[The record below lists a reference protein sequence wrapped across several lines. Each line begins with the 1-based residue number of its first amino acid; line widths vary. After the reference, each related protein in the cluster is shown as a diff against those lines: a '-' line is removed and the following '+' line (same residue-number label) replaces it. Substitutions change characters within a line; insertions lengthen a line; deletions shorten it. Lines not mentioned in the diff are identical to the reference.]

1 MPKSIINHLLQSDFF
16 ESAWQKKIMHIK
28 NICEFKQDSIS
39 ILDDI
44 LSQSWPKLRY
54 PQLRAFN
61 QSQQICPLDYTC
73 SNRQSLSHDLDTQSV
88 FNLLNR
94 SLTIKI
100 TDINKYHDWIS
111 QLKTEF
117 ELFFNSLV
125 KVNAYIS
132 TSQCYGGSIHYDS
145 HHIFVLQ
152 IDGEKYWNFGLR
164 EIDNPHKD
172 FPHQSIHNKLN
183 QNIKTEEGDILYI
196 PPGIPHNVFTPKKSI
211 HLSIG
216 IHTERYF
223 EFLIQN
229 IKKLAE
235 TESVLRHD
243 LSYRINN
250 VYQPENIHNS
260 HRSEIMVLLK
270 NLIENN

>member
-1 MPKSIINHLLQSDFF
+1 MPKSIINHLLQSNFF
-16 ESAWQKKIMHIK
+16 ESAWQQKIMHIK

-39 ILDDI
+39 ILDEI

-88 FNLLNR
+88 FNLLNQ

-100 TDINKYHDWIS
+100 TDIDKYHDWIN
-111 QLKTEF
+111 QLKIEF

-125 KVNAYIS
+125 KINAYIS
-132 TSQCYGGSIHYDS
+132 TSQCYGGSTHYDS

-152 IDGEKYWNFGLR
+152 INGEKYWNFGLK
-164 EIDNPHKD
+164 EINNPHKD
-172 FPHQSIHNKLN
+172 FPHQSIYNKLN
-183 QNIKTEEGDILYI
+183 YNIKTEEGDILYI
-196 PPGIPHNVFTPKKSI
+196 PPGIPHNVFTPKQSV
-211 HLSIG
+211 HLSVG

-223 EFLIQN
+223 EFLIRN

-235 TESVLRHD
+235 TESLLRHD
-243 LSYRINN
+243 LSYQVHN
-250 VYQPENIHNS
+250 VYQPGNIHNS
-260 HRSEIMVLLK
+260 HQSEIMVLLK
-270 NLIENN
+270 SLIENN